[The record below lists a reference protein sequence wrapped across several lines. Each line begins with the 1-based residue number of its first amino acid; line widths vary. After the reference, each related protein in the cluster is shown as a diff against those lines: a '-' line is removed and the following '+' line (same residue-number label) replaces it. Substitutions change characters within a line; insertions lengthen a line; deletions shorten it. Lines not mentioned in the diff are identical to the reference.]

1 MSKHLSAYSF
11 FFEEVEFAYRL
22 HYPLRY
28 KSESWEHRQRRSFCR
43 AYRNACK
50 KMSGTEPYWI
60 HEGSHRSKCST
71 AVFPKVAVPHAV
83 CDSASKTSI
92 VVGISHDGIEFEPL
106 ESADQANPVVNV
118 IFQIVFERE
127 NTGSHLNVLRDIL
140 YIVSKPEFYE
150 KILGVKIGR
159 AEWRT

>member
-1 MSKHLSAYSF
+1 MLTDYITPSDINLNLESTDK
-11 FFEEVEFAYRL
+11 EEAFAEL
-22 HYPLRY
+22 TEMLV
-28 KSESWEHRQRRSFCR
+28 
-43 AYRNACK
+43 K
-50 KMSGTEPYWI
+50 KCPGLNRTEYMKAVT
-60 HEGSHRSKCST
+60 ERENKCST

-83 CDSASKTSI
+83 CDSASKTTI

-106 ESADQANPVVNV
+106 ESADNTNPVVNI

-150 KILGVKIGR
+150 KILTLKTQKEIFDLFT
-159 AEWRT
+159 ELEY